1 MKKKVFNYKPWII
14 VAVVVVIILWFFG
27 MYNGFV
33 GASESVDGQW
43 ANVETQYQRRVDLIP
58 NLVET
63 VKGYAD
69 HEEGVFTEI
78 TKLRSQWQTATSNK
92 NVGGQVQAA
101 KGLEGALSKLLLVA
115 EKYPDLKASANFLA
129 LQDELAGTENKIA
142 VERKRFNDLTR
153 DYNKKI
159 KKIPG
164 KWIAGMFG
172 FEEKEYFEAEEG
184 SEEAPQVEF

>member
-1 MKKKVFNYKPWII
+1 MKLKAWIWII
-14 VAVVVVIILWFFG
+14 VAVIIVLYVFG

-33 GASESVDGQW
+33 STGETVDGQW

-78 TKLRSQWQTATSNK
+78 TKLRSQWQTAP
-92 NVGGQVQAA
+92 NVEGKVAAA

-129 LQDELAGTENKIA
+129 LQDELAGTENKVA
-142 VERKRFNDLTR
+142 VERKRFNDYTR

-164 KWIAGMFG
+164 KWFAALFG